1 MKLIRC
7 EIQNF
12 GKIRKGTYEFKDGC
26 NAFCERNGWGKS
38 TLAAFIKIMLYG
50 FENERTRSEFENERR
65 RFRPWQGGVYGG
77 KLVFESNGETYEIER
92 IFGSREKDD
101 KFCVR
106 NLRTNLEDTS
116 FLPNVGE
123 ALFKIDRE
131 SFDRTVFISQS
142 DCATSSTD
150 SINAKLGNLV
160 ENTNDINN
168 YDSANQAMIDVINKL
183 SPDKKNGSLNVLSN
197 SIAELRN
204 TLIHKKE
211 IDEAIS
217 DNVKTMKEKEE
228 YFENLKDRQKE
239 LQESQETTSHLMEIK
254 TKQEKYQ
261 GLVHEAQIRR
271 EALDKEQKNFPGA
284 IPEETEIDEII
295 EVGSKLTGLNQSVA
309 NYTLTP
315 EEQNELE
322 SWDSKFKDTPPAPE
336 EVDAV
341 IKETANYF
349 RMSQEY
355 SKTQQPVV
363 DDSKIKEYE
372 ARFSGNIPREVELD
386 SRLETWNKRNA
397 RANAIPAKEASLD
410 ALRNAPSKV
419 SITPTIFIGGLLA
432 FAGFILFLLPMVSK
446 SIAGSA
452 KVTMNAGGIL
462 AFIVGVILVIVG
474 IVNVK
479 SNTSHV
485 NPEVDKL
492 LDEIKKDKDYVEA
505 IDGQMQLFLTKY
517 KLPFDTER
525 VTEYIF
531 GLKNMLKEYEELVDK
546 KDEVVHD
553 DAIEKLQESS
563 NKIEAFIT
571 KYYGASQG
579 DNYLELIH
587 DLQYGS
593 ETYRYLFAKK
603 QALAQ
608 FETERNEVLK
618 VIQDFFDRLNI
629 KMESDLYTQLVN
641 MKSHLQAYRIC
652 LQEWE
657 HADAEVKKFEAAEDM
672 NVIKNTQLPEKLE
685 SLETLHTQLVE
696 IAEQIDET
704 HKFLDEITK
713 VVSDLYLKKE
723 EFDDAEDSL
732 KDLSEKYEADNKK
745 YDLVSKARDFLETA
759 RTNIIGKYI
768 GPIKAGFSKYYNI
781 LTHESADR
789 YHIDANTHL
798 TVEEEGMQ
806 REVHFFSSGYQDMIG
821 ICMRMSLVAAMYKDE
836 KPFIIF
842 DDPFINLDMDKTEG
856 ALQFLEEVS
865 KEYQVIYFTCNDSR
879 IRK

>member
-1 MKLIRC
+1 M
-7 EIQNF
+7 
-12 GKIRKGTYEFKDGC
+12 
-26 NAFCERNGWGKS
+26 
-38 TLAAFIKIMLYG
+38 
-50 FENERTRSEFENERR
+50 
-65 RFRPWQGGVYGG
+65 
-77 KLVFESNGETYEIER
+77 
-92 IFGSREKDD
+92 
-101 KFCVR
+101 
-106 NLRTNLEDTS
+106 
-116 FLPNVGE
+116 
-123 ALFKIDRE
+123 
-131 SFDRTVFISQS
+131 
-142 DCATSSTD
+142 
-150 SINAKLGNLV
+150 
-160 ENTNDINN
+160 
-168 YDSANQAMIDVINKL
+168 
-183 SPDKKNGSLNVLSN
+183 
-197 SIAELRN
+197 
-204 TLIHKKE
+204 
-211 IDEAIS
+211 
-217 DNVKTMKEKEE
+217 
-228 YFENLKDRQKE
+228 
-239 LQESQETTSHLMEIK
+239 
-254 TKQEKYQ
+254 
-261 GLVHEAQIRR
+261 
-271 EALDKEQKNFPGA
+271 
-284 IPEETEIDEII
+284 
-295 EVGSKLTGLNQSVA
+295 
-309 NYTLTP
+309 
-315 EEQNELE
+315 
-322 SWDSKFKDTPPAPE
+322 
-336 EVDAV
+336 
-341 IKETANYF
+341 
-349 RMSQEY
+349 
-355 SKTQQPVV
+355 
-363 DDSKIKEYE
+363 
-372 ARFSGNIPREVELD
+372 
-386 SRLETWNKRNA
+386 
-397 RANAIPAKEASLD
+397 
-410 ALRNAPSKV
+410 
-419 SITPTIFIGGLLA
+419 
-432 FAGFILFLLPMVSK
+432 
-446 SIAGSA
+446 
-452 KVTMNAGGIL
+452 
-462 AFIVGVILVIVG
+462 
-474 IVNVK
+474 
-479 SNTSHV
+479 
-485 NPEVDKL
+485 
-492 LDEIKKDKDYVEA
+492 
-505 IDGQMQLFLTKY
+505 
-517 KLPFDTER
+517 PFDTER

-531 GLKNMLKEYEELVDK
+531 GLKNMLKEYEELVGK

-608 FETERNEVLK
+608 VETERNEVLK

>member
-1 MKLIRC
+1 
-7 EIQNF
+7 
-12 GKIRKGTYEFKDGC
+12 
-26 NAFCERNGWGKS
+26 
-38 TLAAFIKIMLYG
+38 
-50 FENERTRSEFENERR
+50 
-65 RFRPWQGGVYGG
+65 
-77 KLVFESNGETYEIER
+77 
-92 IFGSREKDD
+92 
-101 KFCVR
+101 
-106 NLRTNLEDTS
+106 
-116 FLPNVGE
+116 
-123 ALFKIDRE
+123 
-131 SFDRTVFISQS
+131 
-142 DCATSSTD
+142 
-150 SINAKLGNLV
+150 
-160 ENTNDINN
+160 
-168 YDSANQAMIDVINKL
+168 
-183 SPDKKNGSLNVLSN
+183 
-197 SIAELRN
+197 
-204 TLIHKKE
+204 
-211 IDEAIS
+211 
-217 DNVKTMKEKEE
+217 
-228 YFENLKDRQKE
+228 
-239 LQESQETTSHLMEIK
+239 
-254 TKQEKYQ
+254 
-261 GLVHEAQIRR
+261 
-271 EALDKEQKNFPGA
+271 
-284 IPEETEIDEII
+284 
-295 EVGSKLTGLNQSVA
+295 
-309 NYTLTP
+309 
-315 EEQNELE
+315 
-322 SWDSKFKDTPPAPE
+322 
-336 EVDAV
+336 
-341 IKETANYF
+341 
-349 RMSQEY
+349 
-355 SKTQQPVV
+355 
-363 DDSKIKEYE
+363 
-372 ARFSGNIPREVELD
+372 
-386 SRLETWNKRNA
+386 
-397 RANAIPAKEASLD
+397 
-410 ALRNAPSKV
+410 
-419 SITPTIFIGGLLA
+419 
-432 FAGFILFLLPMVSK
+432 
-446 SIAGSA
+446 
-452 KVTMNAGGIL
+452 MNAGGIL
-462 AFIVGVILVIVG
+462 AFVVGVILVIVG

-608 FETERNEVLK
+608 FENERNEVLK

-629 KMESDLYTQLVN
+629 KMQSDLYTQLVN

-685 SLETLHTQLVE
+685 SLETLHAQLVE

-821 ICMRMSLVAAMYKDE
+821 ICMRMSLVAAMYKEE